1 MFTKCPECQ
10 KIHPLTLEQ
19 LRASRGILRCEA
31 CSETFDALEL
41 ISETAAY
48 ETAASLP
55 ATDLPW
61 NQENT
66 PGGAYWSVGLIIGLL
81 LLAGQI
87 VYFEGYYFSQN
98 PIFRPVLEKIC
109 TQLNCRLPAYKNLD
123 EFTVLQGS
131 LSALPDHTHLFRA
144 VISNQA
150 AFTQIYPNIT
160 LTLLDY
166 TGKPF
171 THRVFRPQEYLP
183 KDSITTPAM
192 ISDATTEI
200 NLNIAAPEA
209 KVGGYTFELIY

>member
-10 KIHPLTLEQ
+10 KVYPLTLEQ
-19 LRASRGILRCEA
+19 LRASRGILRCEG

-41 ISETAAY
+41 ISETVADEAV
-48 ETAASLP
+48 ASPP

-61 NQENT
+61 SRESM
-66 PGGAYWSVGLIIGLL
+66 PGSAYWSVGLVIALL
-81 LLAGQI
+81 LLVGQI
-87 VYFEGYYFSQN
+87 VYFEGYHFSQN

-109 TQLNCRLPAYKNLD
+109 TQLSCRLPAYKNPD

-131 LSALPDHTHLFRA
+131 FTALPDHAYLFKA

-150 AFTQIYPNIT
+150 AFTQPYPNVR

-171 THRVFRPQEYLP
+171 THRVFRPKEYLHEAL
-183 KDSITTPAM
+183 ITTPVMTA
-192 ISDATTEI
+192 DASAEI
-200 NLNIAAPEA
+200 DLNIAAPET
-209 KVGGYTFELIY
+209 KVGGYTFELTY